1 MSQFGK
7 RPRHV
12 IAKDHVPNI
21 RASLIDD
28 VTDCW
33 TVARVDESMEA
44 MSVSFPETNA
54 LYANDRTKRIMGGD
68 TKSIRR
74 AWTVRRVLQTRETEM
89 RGYIS
94 KQKCQVNFR
103 TDKLHT
109 SISSNDFFPKIPT
122 FWTVSGVLKQS
133 EDVREPQQEKTAF
146 LL

>member
-44 MSVSFPETNA
+44 MLASFPETNA
-54 LYANDRTKRIMGGD
+54 LYANDRRKRIMGGD
-68 TKSIRR
+68 TKSNRR
-74 AWTVRRVLQTRETEM
+74 AWLVRRVLQTQETGM
-89 RGYIS
+89 LGQLS

-103 TDKLHT
+103 TARLHI
-109 SISSNDFFPKIPT
+109 SISSNDFSPKIRS
-122 FWTVSGVLKQS
+122 F
-133 EDVREPQQEKTAF
+133 
-146 LL
+146 